1 MDSDAAPRPASGAK
15 SMLLTVLGEFVLRSG
30 RPVWTTTLVSV
41 LASLGFNEKNA
52 RQAIARL
59 AEQDLLS
66 SERIGRQ
73 VRWHLTARAEDLLV
87 EGTERIFGF
96 LGDDGS
102 WDGQWLVL
110 AYSVPEELRQVRP
123 QLRKT
128 LGFAGFG
135 FPAQGIAVCAHAE
148 READAKRIL
157 DRLGVS
163 GTCLSFRGQV
173 GLLADSPELVRRSWD
188 LQALGGG
195 YLDFIAYFERL
206 RPTCPAQECAAVTE
220 LVHWWRRFPFTDP
233 ELPDDLLPA
242 GWPGHRAK
250 RLFDRLHG
258 LWLPAA
264 MDWVDGIDS
273 SSDGPV
279 GGAVVPERVRLS

>member
-1 MDSDAAPRPASGAK
+1 MDSDVAGRPGSSAK
-15 SMLLTVLGEFVLRSG
+15 SMLLTVLGEFVLRRG

-59 AEQDLLS
+59 AEQGLLR
-66 SERIGRQ
+66 SERVGRQ
-73 VRWHLTARAEDLLV
+73 VRWHLTGRAEDLLC

-96 LGDDGS
+96 LGDDGK

-110 AYSVPEELRQVRP
+110 AFSVPEEQRHARP
-123 QLRKT
+123 QLRKE

-135 FPAQGIAVCAHAE
+135 FPAPGIAVCAHAD

-163 GTCLSFRGQV
+163 DTCLSFRGEA
-173 GLLADSPELVRRSWD
+173 GLLAGSAELVRRAWD
-188 LQALGGG
+188 LQMLGGG
-195 YLDFIAYFERL
+195 YLDFIARFDHL
-206 RPTCPAQECAAVTE
+206 RPADPVAECAAVTE
-220 LVHWWRRFPFTDP
+220 LVHWWRRFPFIDP

-242 GWPGHRAK
+242 GWPGRRAK
-250 RLFDRLHG
+250 SLFDRLHAR
-258 LWLPAA
+258 WLPAA
-264 MDWVDGIDS
+264 LEWVERIDS
-273 SSDGPV
+273 AGSPA
-279 GGAVVPERVRLS
+279 GG